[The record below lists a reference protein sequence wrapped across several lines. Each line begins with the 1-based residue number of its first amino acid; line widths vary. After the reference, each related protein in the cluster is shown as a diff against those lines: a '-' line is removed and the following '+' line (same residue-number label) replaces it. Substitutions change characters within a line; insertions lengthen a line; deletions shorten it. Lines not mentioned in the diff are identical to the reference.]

1 MPEENGGPETPAKLS
16 IYEALPLITADI
28 GAVGKNNKNRDQGY
42 AFRGIDDVV
51 NGIHSLFARYGVG
64 CIPRVLEHKQ
74 DEVQS
79 KSGTR
84 GWHTVIKMQYKLTA
98 RDGTNEIGEGI
109 GESLA
114 YDDKGTPK
122 AQAMAFKYFLT
133 QAFTIP
139 TEENLDTEYDK
150 AEEMEAPKA
159 ARKPDP
165 KKGERSA
172 HDDRQQARG
181 ANDDVPPPEEEPP
194 AEEPPKP
201 RTGLANSKAA
211 GGLKRKP
218 GLSPAP
224 TPDNPMRHP
233 VSDNDGAGPDVV
245 TPPKDQWE
253 ADALRKVLT
262 LGGKPLGTLT
272 KKQLTDLSN
281 MGEDYFAQGERL
293 KKRDVAVKA
302 VETAKALIA
311 FENSPEEALP

>member
-1 MPEENGGPETPAKLS
+1 MSKTTEAPEAPPPKLS

-64 CIPRVLEHKQ
+64 CIPRVLEHRQ

-84 GWHTVIKMQYKLTA
+84 GWHTVIKMQYKLTG

-139 TEENLDTEYDK
+139 TQENLDTEYDK
-150 AEEMEAPKA
+150 TEELEATKPS
-159 ARKPDP
+159 RKPDP
-165 KKGERSA
+165 RKGERSA
-172 HDDRQQARG
+172 HETAPDHD
-181 ANDDVPPPEEEPP
+181 EEVDPP

-201 RTGLANSKAA
+201 RAGLAASRAA
-211 GGLKRKP
+211 GGLRRKP
-218 GLSPAP
+218 GSLGPAP

-233 VSDNDGAGPDVV
+233 QSDNDGRGEEEPDGI
-245 TPPKDQWE
+245 DQWA
-253 ADALRKVLT
+253 ADNLRKIET
-262 LGGKPLGTLT
+262 LGGKTLGQLRPDQLQKLADMGDAYVTQG
-272 KKQLTDLSN
+272 KKLDKEAL
-281 MGEDYFAQGERL
+281 A
-293 KKRDVAVKA
+293 KRALDG
-302 VETAKALIA
+302 AKALIA
-311 FENSPEEALP
+311 FNDPENDKIPGL

>member
-1 MPEENGGPETPAKLS
+1 MSKTTEAPEAPPPKLS

-64 CIPRVLEHKQ
+64 CIPRVLEHRQ

-84 GWHTVIKMQYKLTA
+84 GWHTVIKMQYKLTG

-139 TEENLDTEYDK
+139 TQENLDTEYDK
-150 AEEMEAPKA
+150 TEELEPRA
-159 ARKPDP
+159 ASRKPDP

-172 HDDRQQARG
+172 HAPADEPEERDRETG
-181 ANDDVPPPEEEPP
+181 DPEPPP
-194 AEEPPKP
+194 P
-201 RTGLANSKAA
+201 RGGLAQSNIR
-211 GGLKRKP
+211 GLKRKP
-218 GLSPAP
+218 GSLGPAP

-233 VSDNDGAGPDVV
+233 QSDNDGRGEEEPEGEM
-245 TPPKDQWE
+245 DQWA
-253 ADALRKVLT
+253 ADEVRKRET
-262 LGGKPLGTLT
+262 LGGKTLG
-272 KKQLTDLSN
+272 QLRPDQLQKLAD
-281 MGEDYFAQGERL
+281 MGDAYIAQG
-293 KKRDVAVKA
+293 KKLDKEALAKRAL
-302 VETAKALIA
+302 EGAKALIA
-311 FENSPEEALP
+311 FNDPENDKIPGL